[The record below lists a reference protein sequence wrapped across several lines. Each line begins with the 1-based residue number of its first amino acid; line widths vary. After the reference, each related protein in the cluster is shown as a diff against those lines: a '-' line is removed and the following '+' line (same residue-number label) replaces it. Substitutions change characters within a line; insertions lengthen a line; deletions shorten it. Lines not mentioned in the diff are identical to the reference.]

1 MLNKLN
7 LNFHCLEL
15 YEGWEENGYLYSS
28 SEYCE
33 NGNFAE
39 WLKSRTVPLTKK
51 EMYKWI
57 LNMALAIKQVHD
69 CNIVH
74 MDIKPDNF
82 LVKADNTIKLGDFGL
97 SVDLNETKR
106 KSINQRECTPR
117 SKRRTTQN
125 ISEGDA
131 SYMAPELLSF
141 DAKISK

>member
-1 MLNKLN
+1 
-7 LNFHCLEL
+7 
-15 YEGWEENGYLYSS
+15 
-28 SEYCE
+28 
-33 NGNFAE
+33 
-39 WLKSRTVPLTKK
+39 
-51 EMYKWI
+51 
-57 LNMALAIKQVHD
+57 MALAIKQVHD